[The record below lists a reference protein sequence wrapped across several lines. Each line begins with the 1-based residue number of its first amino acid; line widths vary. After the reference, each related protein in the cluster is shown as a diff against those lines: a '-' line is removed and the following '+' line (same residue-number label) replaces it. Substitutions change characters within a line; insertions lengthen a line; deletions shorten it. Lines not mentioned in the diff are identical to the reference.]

1 MHYCW
6 YSSLTT
12 ARQKFLSCLLMTV
25 ALIIMRDNFL
35 RAQRWSGTFEW
46 EHIISGSLYNNTSNP
61 LNLKP
66 VIRYTAFPNLFSHVN
81 YTINSTMGLSL
92 GFGVRNLG
100 MIVANDSFR
109 LKHRNFDFCFP
120 LTYKIGRMEKPQFA
134 FLTGMAV
141 NLMLFHKEVHTLNKA
156 RVAKEFGFFSEKV
169 SPVNISFH
177 AGFQLWIFSV
187 RGNLSLFN
195 YLNRPYTDPTT
206 GLRPYKDITSPL
218 WWLSVSLNSTR
229 IWKKEGKGK

>member
-1 MHYCW
+1 M
-6 YSSLTT
+6 
-12 ARQKFLSCLLMTV
+12 RFLIFSFKNLFHLLFSTI
-25 ALIIMRDNFL
+25 ALFSVGLNAL
-35 RAQRWSGTFEW
+35 QAQRWSGTFEW
-46 EHIISGSLYNNTSNP
+46 ENILSGSLYKNASNTQ
-61 LNLKP
+61 NLKP
-66 VIRYTAFPNLFSHVN
+66 LLRYTAFPNLFSHVN
-81 YTINSTMGLSL
+81 YTINPTMGLSL

-100 MIVANDSFR
+100 MIVANDSLR
-109 LKHRNFDFCFP
+109 LKYRNFAFSFP

-141 NLMLFHKEVHTLNKA
+141 NLMLFYKEVHTLNKQ
-156 RVAKEFGFFSEKV
+156 RIAKEFGFFSEKV

-177 AGFQLWIFSV
+177 AGFQLWILSI

-195 YLNRPYTDPTT
+195 YLSRPYTDPIT

-218 WWLSVSLNSTR
+218 WWLSVSVNSTR